1 MNLISFIS
9 SVFSVLHLNNE
20 LNALFGILSLS
31 LEKWWMKQNVISV
44 IKSFITLV
52 VWEDILRDFI
62 VELILIFKRFR
73 RTANLDFFVCV
84 FFTTNKC
91 LFQVH
96 LWIDCI
102 TAGAKIVWEFPPR
115 RRDNI
120 NTGEG
125 NERKGRN
132 D

>member
-52 VWEDILRDFI
+52 V
-62 VELILIFKRFR
+62 
-73 RTANLDFFVCV
+73 
-84 FFTTNKC
+84 
-91 LFQVH
+91 
-96 LWIDCI
+96 
-102 TAGAKIVWEFPPR
+102 
-115 RRDNI
+115 
-120 NTGEG
+120 
-125 NERKGRN
+125 
-132 D
+132 